1 MATFTTFANRLLLAG
16 GFAVAVAAA
25 PVVATLATPS
35 GPASPAVAE
44 CPPNEVLDSVSGA
57 CRPVTDPAAAPSL
70 NPVDPGITN
79 LQPGGITS
87 GQTGDVGRL
96 PEVNGIPCNGQNTGL
111 CIGIQENNPGG
122 VPGAPTLA
130 PVVPGVQG

>member
-1 MATFTTFANRLLLAG
+1 MATITALAHRLLLAG

-57 CRPVTDPAAAPSL
+57 CRPATDPTNPTF
-70 NPVDPGITN
+70 NPVDPNINN
-79 LQPGGITS
+79 LQPGSVTS
-87 GQTGDVGRL
+87 GQPGDVGRL
-96 PEVNGIPCNGQNTGL
+96 PEVNGIPCQGDNTGL
-111 CIGIQENNPGG
+111 CIGMQENNPGG
-122 VPGAPTLA
+122 APGAPTLA
-130 PVVPGVQG
+130 PVVPGVAG